1 MYRNSLGLKEWT
13 MLQGGA
19 GTWSD
24 GKLTTRI
31 GKNGGS
37 VQTVSIIYL
46 QWTSQ
51 KLCEM
56 CCLYGFRLQLTSES
70 PCHLQIIAVLD
81 RHQRRLIC

>member
-13 MLQGGA
+13 TLQGGA

-46 QWTSQ
+46 
-51 KLCEM
+51 
-56 CCLYGFRLQLTSES
+56 
-70 PCHLQIIAVLD
+70 
-81 RHQRRLIC
+81 

>member
-46 QWTSQ
+46 
-51 KLCEM
+51 
-56 CCLYGFRLQLTSES
+56 
-70 PCHLQIIAVLD
+70 
-81 RHQRRLIC
+81 

>member
-13 MLQGGA
+13 TLQGGA

-37 VQTVSIIYL
+37 VQTVSICNGHHR
-46 QWTSQ
+46 SFV
-51 KLCEM
+51 KCVVCM
-56 CCLYGFRLQLTSES
+56 GF
-70 PCHLQIIAVLD
+70 AFN
-81 RHQRRLIC
+81 